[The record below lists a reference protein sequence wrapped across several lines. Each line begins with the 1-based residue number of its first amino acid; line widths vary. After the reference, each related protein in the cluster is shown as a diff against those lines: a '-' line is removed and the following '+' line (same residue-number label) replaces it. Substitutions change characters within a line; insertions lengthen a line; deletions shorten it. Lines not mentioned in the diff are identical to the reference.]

1 MRSSP
6 DSAHPPVEPAAAHP
20 RQRDR
25 IAMIGDQ
32 AHDPRSIESM
42 QRLGDHPHTANRERD
57 PPPRRAILERVI
69 DSAPAAITVSLVIRS
84 LSCEP
89 RSGEADD

>member
-1 MRSSP
+1 VCVSDDLGHLDRNV
-6 DSAHPPVEPAAAHP
+6 DALVARQRAHPPVEPAAAHP

-69 DSAPAAITVSLVIRS
+69 DSAPARNLRS
-84 LSCEP
+84 H
-89 RSGEADD
+89 